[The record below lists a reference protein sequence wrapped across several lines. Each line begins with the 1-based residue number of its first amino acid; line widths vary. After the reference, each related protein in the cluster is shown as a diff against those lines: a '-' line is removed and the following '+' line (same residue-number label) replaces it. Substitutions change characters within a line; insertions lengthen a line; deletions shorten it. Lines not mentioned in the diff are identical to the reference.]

1 MRNTMAKRVFI
12 DCDPG
17 LDDAIA
23 LMALASRTDVFQLE
37 GITAVAGNQTIDRTF
52 HNARRLAAYLGLN
65 VPVARGAEKPLKRPP
80 LTAGDI
86 HGEDGLAGMHV
97 GTALAPACPLSA
109 VEFLRERLSALAE
122 PATLFCV
129 GPLTNL
135 ALLFAQ
141 YPEVKPHIDHL
152 TIMGGSLSGGNVTPY
167 AEFNFGADPDAASAV
182 LHSGV
187 PLRLLGLDVT
197 HKAYLTDEEVRRFG
211 ALGTRNGRM
220 VGNLMEFYTVQ
231 SHRAGLPG
239 TPVHDASAV
248 LYEAE
253 PALFPASRRLALDV
267 VTCGERQGECILS
280 PEAEPNVEF
289 ITGVNR
295 ERFIAALMDCCR

>member
-1 MRNTMAKRVFI
+1 
-12 DCDPG
+12 
-17 LDDAIA
+17 
-23 LMALASRTDVFQLE
+23 
-37 GITAVAGNQTIDRTF
+37 
-52 HNARRLAAYLGLN
+52 
-65 VPVARGAEKPLKRPP
+65 
-80 LTAGDI
+80 
-86 HGEDGLAGMHV
+86 
-97 GTALAPACPLSA
+97 
-109 VEFLRERLSALAE
+109 
-122 PATLFCV
+122 
-129 GPLTNL
+129 
-135 ALLFAQ
+135 
-141 YPEVKPHIDHL
+141 
-152 TIMGGSLSGGNVTPY
+152 
-167 AEFNFGADPDAASAV
+167 
-182 LHSGV
+182 
-187 PLRLLGLDVT
+187 
-197 HKAYLTDEEVRRFG
+197 
-211 ALGTRNGRM
+211 M

>member
-23 LMALASRTDVFQLE
+23 LMVLASRADVFRLE
-37 GITAVAGNQTIDRTF
+37 GITTVAGNQTIDKTF
-52 HNARRLAAYLGLN
+52 HNARRLAAHLGLKI
-65 VPVARGAEKPLKRPP
+65 PVAKGAEKPLKRPP

-86 HGEDGLAGMHV
+86 HGEDGLAGMAV
-97 GTALAPACPLSA
+97 GEAAAPPCPLSA
-109 VEFLRERLSALAE
+109 VELLRQRLPQGE
-122 PATLFCV
+122 PAVLFGV

-187 PLRLLGLDVT
+187 PIRLLGLDVT

-220 VGNLMEFYTVQ
+220 VGDLMEFYTVQ
-231 SHRAGLPG
+231 NHRAGLPG
-239 TPVHDASAV
+239 TPIHDASAV

-267 VTCGERQGECILS
+267 VTCGERQGECVLA

-289 ITGVNR
+289 ITEVNR
-295 ERFIAALMDCCR
+295 ARFVAALMACCR

>member
-1 MRNTMAKRVFI
+1 MAKRVFI

-152 TIMGGSLSGGNVTPY
+152 TIMGGSRIYGNQNAY
-167 AEFNFGADPDAASAV
+167 GEYNLWADPTAADIV
-182 LHSGV
+182 FRSGV
-187 PLRLLGLDVT
+187 P
-197 HKAYLTDEEVRRFG
+197 
-211 ALGTRNGRM
+211 
-220 VGNLMEFYTVQ
+220 
-231 SHRAGLPG
+231 
-239 TPVHDASAV
+239 
-248 LYEAE
+248 
-253 PALFPASRRLALDV
+253 
-267 VTCGERQGECILS
+267 I
-280 PEAEPNVEF
+280 
-289 ITGVNR
+289 
-295 ERFIAALMDCCR
+295 IA